1 MNRRDLLKSGMI
13 AAGAAALGLAGC
25 NKADES
31 NNALKRD
38 NFEIIPKQT
47 DVYKISAPMLFH
59 YPAIDK
65 LAECNKKYEK
75 IKVETLYNSIPW
87 PQASNFNEWF
97 TLFRGGSN
105 PDIKTFDDYARY
117 IDYSRNKGFK
127 VVYLMNSPKAFN
139 DKDIAPLR
147 GAFYKLLD
155 NLYRIGLTQIKVA
168 NTQVAQLINEYNPN
182 FKLSA
187 STIFEYHSII
197 QYKGL
202 IKRFPNINH
211 IGVTKDENQNF
222 RLLKAL
228 RETFPDITLEMM
240 IDEGCLKGCYSRM
253 SCMASSYSTYYKLG
267 CKDSSEWPALC
278 VYKNGALHPWDL
290 PYYSAIG
297 INNFK
302 TVPEQQRASD
312 KTQDHVVIFMDVVE
326 YGEKSEYYKKYVAAA
341 LPIKRVLQHMSV
353 KEALSYFNNM
363 EYYVK
368 FGDRCHTQC
377 GVTCNYCDTRA
388 RELDRLNKLFA
399 EKDGEEPDKQ
409 V

>member
-1 MNRRDLLKSGMI
+1 
-13 AAGAAALGLAGC
+13 
-25 NKADES
+25 
-31 NNALKRD
+31 
-38 NFEIIPKQT
+38 
-47 DVYKISAPMLFH
+47 
-59 YPAIDK
+59 
-65 LAECNKKYEK
+65 
-75 IKVETLYNSIPW
+75 
-87 PQASNFNEWF
+87 
-97 TLFRGGSN
+97 
-105 PDIKTFDDYARY
+105 
-117 IDYSRNKGFK
+117 
-127 VVYLMNSPKAFN
+127 
-139 DKDIAPLR
+139 
-147 GAFYKLLD
+147 
-155 NLYRIGLTQIKVA
+155 
-168 NTQVAQLINEYNPN
+168 
-182 FKLSA
+182 
-187 STIFEYHSII
+187 
-197 QYKGL
+197 
-202 IKRFPNINH
+202 
-211 IGVTKDENQNF
+211 
-222 RLLKAL
+222 
-228 RETFPDITLEMM
+228 M